1 MGLRPGEATQ
11 TLLPPPGHG
20 GVGPS
25 PPKGSHWPSSHS
37 SLCGGI
43 FPRASFQR
51 QFFFLFHFYFLFFAF
66 ASACVTVPLQI
77 SGLKHCSFFLCLPR
91 SSGLDVPG
99 NRHCSVCLSQTLA
112 ENTVAR
118 NIIPFPAQSLI
129 LSRPTQR
136 PNFAA
141 ALLPHVCQ
149 LLQVF
154 VCNVA
159 VESELWLGWALKGL

>member
-1 MGLRPGEATQ
+1 MRPPRPFCLPQAMVGWVPARLRAATD
-11 TLLPPPGHG
+11 LPPTAPC
-20 GVGPS
+20 VG
-25 PPKGSHWPSSHS
+25 
-37 SLCGGI
+37 
-43 FPRASFQR
+43 ASFLEPLFR
-51 QFFFLFHFYFLFFAF
+51 GSSFFLFHFYFLFFAF

-112 ENTVAR
+112 EKTVAR

-129 LSRPTQR
+129 RSRPTQR